1 MHNGHSK
8 CLFPSLYAYTAHMNQ
23 IPECLMHHNDVE
35 IKIKPLKTSM
45 RRDLLCRSHSDSS
58 IHTAIMAEVS
68 YDLITVQK
76 Y

>member
-1 MHNGHSK
+1 
-8 CLFPSLYAYTAHMNQ
+8 
-23 IPECLMHHNDVE
+23 MHHNDVE